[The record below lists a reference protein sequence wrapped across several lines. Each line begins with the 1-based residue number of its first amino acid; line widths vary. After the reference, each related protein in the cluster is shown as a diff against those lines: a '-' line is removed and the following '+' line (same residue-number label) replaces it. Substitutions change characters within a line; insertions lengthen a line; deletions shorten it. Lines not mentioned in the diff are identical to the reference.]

1 MAKKSKKI
9 KNKECLEY
17 VDDLLTSSRKFYKP
31 LHKKWNTFE
40 YLYAKGAAKKN
51 TPRGRANLELPIA
64 FQQIEPFVDQL
75 SELLLGEAPYIK
87 YVGRNKE
94 DLEASEEIT
103 NFTQWQTEIGE
114 LYPEARKY
122 FRNLGKLG
130 NAVMKINWEEDST
143 EIELEPDEYEF
154 DMETGE
160 PKEYIQ
166 DRVTFDGPRFY
177 NISLFSFIIPK
188 GVDHCNVQ
196 KMPWVAHRVYRTPEE
211 LLDNDNYK
219 MAHAKIKK
227 MIGKKDNKLESNKP
241 VIRND
246 SDKEVSKEAGVALFG
261 QGKDLDKKNQGKW
274 EIIEWWGMYNL
285 GKGRKEPALIAVAHT
300 GEDDALLLRKEP
312 NPFKYKFKPF
322 TMSYNYPVEG
332 ESYGYGELN
341 HIKGLISES
350 TALRNARLDRTNI
363 SLHSMWLVERTS
375 GVNLRDLYTA
385 PDKIVLCDDKEAIE
399 KLEHSGASQASVEE
413 LARIDY
419 DIQSTTEILN
429 PRQDVSNVGAAFGRT
444 ATGISYLASRGQLR
458 SVIKAKLLQYT
469 FIKPLARI
477 LLWYNREFIGTEEG
491 SKTEYR
497 VSDTESNPFRELD
510 NTSFLS
516 DVDFVPESSPIK
528 ATRAERSEDLAY
540 LMQTIAQVEGVV
552 PGTVNF
558 RELLL
563 ESFKLKGYPHPDK
576 FLNPEGP
583 TTVIDDGQGNLLD
596 EKGQP
601 VNVVPIEQVQ
611 GDKGGQQ

>member
-1 MAKKSKKI
+1 
-9 KNKECLEY
+9 
-17 VDDLLTSSRKFYKP
+17 
-31 LHKKWNTFE
+31 
-40 YLYAKGAAKKN
+40 
-51 TPRGRANLELPIA
+51 
-64 FQQIEPFVDQL
+64 
-75 SELLLGEAPYIK
+75 
-87 YVGRNKE
+87 
-94 DLEASEEIT
+94 
-103 NFTQWQTEIGE
+103 
-114 LYPEARKY
+114 
-122 FRNLGKLG
+122 
-130 NAVMKINWEEDST
+130 
-143 EIELEPDEYEF
+143 
-154 DMETGE
+154 
-160 PKEYIQ
+160 
-166 DRVTFDGPRFY
+166 
-177 NISLFSFIIPK
+177 
-188 GVDHCNVQ
+188 
-196 KMPWVAHRVYRTPEE
+196 
-211 LLDNDNYK
+211 
-219 MAHAKIKK
+219 
-227 MIGKKDNKLESNKP
+227 
-241 VIRND
+241 
-246 SDKEVSKEAGVALFG
+246 
-261 QGKDLDKKNQGKW
+261 
-274 EIIEWWGMYNL
+274 
-285 GKGRKEPALIAVAHT
+285 
-300 GEDDALLLRKEP
+300 
-312 NPFKYKFKPF
+312 
-322 TMSYNYPVEG
+322 MSYNYPVEG

-540 LMQTIAQVEGVV
+540 LMQTIAQVEGVW
-552 PGTVNF
+552 
-558 RELLL
+558 
-563 ESFKLKGYPHPDK
+563 
-576 FLNPEGP
+576 
-583 TTVIDDGQGNLLD
+583 
-596 EKGQP
+596 
-601 VNVVPIEQVQ
+601 
-611 GDKGGQQ
+611 